1 MHVQFD
7 TNEIS
12 KRDALCLMAL
22 LENIAGVEVPLK
34 LSEKDATR
42 NQSLHHPE
50 CLTGLSANEVPTT
63 GKQVTQ
69 SVRTEGEVA
78 KKRGRPRKEQAVEV
92 PEVRPTDAAA
102 ADGTTPSDEPT
113 TGSAAGAGNEPIS
126 MDDLRD
132 SVNDHVSRNGMPS
145 AQMVFKEFGCQRAN
159 EIMALEPAQ
168 QHAFLAKMKK

>member
-34 LSEKDATR
+34 LSEKEATR
-42 NQSLHHPE
+42 AASCFEPE
-50 CLTGLSANEVPTT
+50 AVPAGATRIV
-63 GKQVTQ
+63 QPEEAAQ

-78 KKRGRPRKEQAVEV
+78 KKRGRPRKEQAAEV
-92 PEVRPTDAAA
+92 PEVRPTGAAVV
-102 ADGTTPSDEPT
+102 DGPTPSEET
-113 TGSAAGAGNEPIS
+113 TATNAAGAESAPIS

-145 AQMVFKEFGCQRAN
+145 AQLVFKEFGCQRAN

>member
-34 LSEKDATR
+34 LSEKEAVR
-42 NQSLHHPE
+42 HESAFEPE
-50 CLTGLSANEVPTT
+50 AVEPKRERSAEDQEQ
-63 GKQVTQ
+63 KDRA
-69 SVRTEGEVA
+69 VREHEAA
-78 KKRGRPRKEQAVEV
+78 KPKRGRPRKEQAAEV
-92 PEVRPTDAAA
+92 PEVHPTAAA
-102 ADGTTPSDEPT
+102 VVDGPTPSEEPT
-113 TGSAAGAGNEPIS
+113 ATNAAGAGNEPIS

>member
-22 LENIAGVEVPLK
+22 LENIAGVVVPLK
-34 LSEKDATR
+34 LPEKEAVR
-42 NQSLHHPE
+42 HESAFNPE
-50 CLTGLSANEVPTT
+50 HLTGLSANEVPTA
-63 GKQVTQ
+63 
-69 SVRTEGEVA
+69 GEPVA
-78 KKRGRPRKEQAVEV
+78 QETTKPKRGRPRKEQATEV
-92 PEVRPTDAAA
+92 PAVDPTPA
-102 ADGTTPSDEPT
+102 GTVEAGEA
-113 TGSAAGAGNEPIS
+113 GSQTESSGVETAPAVSSSSEPIS